1 MRKKKLFFLTGIIVL
16 SVFSRLIPHP
26 PNFTS
31 LIAVAL
37 FSGVYLDNKTL
48 AIAIPIITMFLSD
61 LIIGFHDLITFVY
74 LSFAIIVV
82 LGFAIRKKKTIIN
95 IIVANITAAL
105 LFYLLT
111 NLGVWYLGNL
121 YPKSLDGLY
130 LSYLAALPF
139 LTNSI
144 LSSLFYSMV
153 IFGGFELAKR
163 NISILE
169 GIKIEQLD

>member
-1 MRKKKLFFLTGIIVL
+1 MRIEKLIFLTGIIVL
-16 SVFSRLIPHP
+16 AVFSRLIPHP

-48 AIAIPIITMFLSD
+48 AISIPIITMFLSD

-74 LSFAIIVV
+74 LSFVIIVL
-82 LGFAIRKKKTIIN
+82 LGFAISKKKTIRN
-95 IIVANITAAL
+95 IITANITAAFI
-105 LFYLLT
+105 FYLLT
-111 NLGVWYLGNL
+111 NLGVWYSGSL

-130 LSYLAALPF
+130 LSYFAALPF

-144 LSSLFYSMV
+144 LSSLFYSMI
-153 IFGGFELAKR
+153 IFGGFELASI
-163 NISILE
+163 NISILKE
-169 GIKIEQLD
+169 IKIEQLD

>member
-1 MRKKKLFFLTGIIVL
+1 MKIEKLIFLTGIIVL
-16 SVFSRLIPHP
+16 SVFSRIIPHP

-31 LIAVAL
+31 IIAVAL
-37 FSGVYLDNKTL
+37 FSGLYLDNKAL

-82 LGFAIRKKKTIIN
+82 LGFAIRRKKSIRN
-95 IIVANITAAL
+95 IIAANITAAL

-111 NLGVWYLGNL
+111 NLGVWYLGSL

-130 LSYLAALPF
+130 LSYFAALPF

-169 GIKIEQLD
+169 ETKIEQMD